1 MNLGPVLIIDDDVAM
16 VEAVQE
22 MLQEAGHSTAVACNG
37 FHGLKLAREA
47 KPSVI
52 VCDMKMPNMAGA
64 DVFRALASDP
74 ATAHIPR
81 VLMTGHSDADRS
93 LANAFLLKP
102 FEPRQIVEM
111 MQRMTSTSSTPLVPR
126 KHVVLTDAHW
136 RG

>member
-1 MNLGPVLIIDDDVAM
+1 M

-22 MLQEAGHSTAVACNG
+22 MLQAAGLSTATACNG
-37 FHGLKLAREA
+37 FHGLRLAREA

-52 VCDMKMPNMAGA
+52 VCDMKMPNMAGT

-93 LANAFLLKP
+93 HANGFLLKP
-102 FEPRQIVEM
+102 FEPRQIVDM
-111 MQRMTSTSSTPLVPR
+111 MHRMSRTYSSQLPAAKTYKLA
-126 KHVVLTDAHW
+126 DAHW